1 MNTQKRPVRREK
13 TETPLISN
21 DQLTSLWSQRAGE
34 LGGVQMVRANG
45 TPIIGAIVPMATN
58 VRTKRST
65 LCKLACCSEKRPIV
79 SWPVGLAPRTSE
91 FPERPEPEVN
101 DWVRVEKRSV
111 RRLKT
116 RAKYQKENKQEN
128 YVRPSV
134 LYAMED

>member
-1 MNTQKRPVRREK
+1 M
-13 TETPLISN
+13 SN

-45 TPIIGAIVPMATN
+45 TPIIGAIVPMLTN
-58 VRTKRST
+58 VRTKHSS
-65 LCKLACCSEKRPIV
+65 LCKLACCSENRPIV

-116 RAKYQKENKQEN
+116 RAKFQKENKQEN